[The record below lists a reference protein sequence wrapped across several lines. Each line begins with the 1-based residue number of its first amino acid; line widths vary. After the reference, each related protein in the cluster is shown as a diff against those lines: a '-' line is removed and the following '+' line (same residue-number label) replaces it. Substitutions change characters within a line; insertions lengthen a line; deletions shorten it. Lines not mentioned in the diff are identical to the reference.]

1 MEVSERKSN
10 PEVSS
15 LKKLQYY
22 VESDFNEPP
31 CRSQVGTGKK
41 YQHFQT
47 NLAKKKKCQKVP
59 GKKTDDKRTY
69 YAHLLKLWAYRAL
82 LKLHIVK

>member
-31 CRSQVGTGKK
+31 GRSQVGTGKK
-41 YQHFQT
+41 YQHVQT
-47 NLAKKKKCQKVP
+47 NLAKKKCQKVP
-59 GKKTDDKRTY
+59 GKKTDDKRTH
-69 YAHLLKLWAYRAL
+69 YAHLLKL
-82 LKLHIVK
+82 

>member
-31 CRSQVGTGKK
+31 GRSQVGTGKK
-41 YQHFQT
+41 HQHVQT
-47 NLAKKKKCQKVP
+47 NLAKKKCQKVP
-59 GKKTDDKRTY
+59 GKKADDKRTH

-82 LKLHIVK
+82 LILHIVK